1 MRMTAVA
8 IDDEPIALSIIQEYC
23 NQYGDCDLHTFTSPV
38 EGMRCI
44 EASRPDIVFL
54 DIEMNSHNGIE
65 LAREL
70 PKDTCLVFTTAYS
83 DYAVEGFNVNAVDF
97 LHKPIFYPR
106 FVQAMRKCEK
116 WLRLLRGEN
125 RECAAVAD
133 PARGRAA
140 GTLHVKA
147 DHKTQIINL
156 DDIIY
161 IEAMENYVKIF
172 RRNNPMLV
180 TQVTMK
186 ELTSSLPLDRFAR
199 IHRSY
204 IVSLSD
210 VETYKLREITLRG
223 VDKVFPLGRTY
234 LSLFREALTLH
245 ASLKS

>member
-1 MRMTAVA
+1 
-8 IDDEPIALSIIQEYC
+8 
-23 NQYGDCDLHTFTSPV
+23 
-38 EGMRCI
+38 
-44 EASRPDIVFL
+44 
-54 DIEMNSHNGIE
+54 
-65 LAREL
+65 
-70 PKDTCLVFTTAYS
+70 
-83 DYAVEGFNVNAVDF
+83 
-97 LHKPIFYPR
+97 
-106 FVQAMRKCEK
+106 
-116 WLRLLRGEN
+116 
-125 RECAAVAD
+125 
-133 PARGRAA
+133 
-140 GTLHVKA
+140 
-147 DHKTQIINL
+147 
-156 DDIIY
+156 
-161 IEAMENYVKIF
+161 EAMENYVKIF